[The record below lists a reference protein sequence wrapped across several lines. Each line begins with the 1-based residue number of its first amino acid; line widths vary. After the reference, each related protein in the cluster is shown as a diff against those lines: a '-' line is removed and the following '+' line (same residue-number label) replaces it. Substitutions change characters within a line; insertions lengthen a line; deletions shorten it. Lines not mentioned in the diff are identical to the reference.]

1 MENRLFNSQ
10 ETITKQDHLMI
21 VDDDSRIRVL
31 LKNFLLDHSFYI
43 STASSAMEARSK
55 LAIFEFK
62 LIILDIMMPGE
73 DGLSL
78 TKSIRKNNQ
87 VPILLLT
94 ARGDP
99 QDRILG
105 FESGADDY
113 LAKPFEPR
121 ELLLRVQSILK
132 RNKFSAFD
140 DKSKIKMGEVYFD
153 INKGLLYKHNETI
166 KITSTE
172 LTLLKIFAS
181 LPGKT
186 IARHKLCEETG
197 VSERSIDVQVTR
209 LRKKIE
215 NDPKNPIFLQT
226 VWGSGYS
233 LIPDQI

>member
-1 MENRLFNSQ
+1 
-10 ETITKQDHLMI
+10 
-21 VDDDSRIRVL
+21 
-31 LKNFLLDHSFYI
+31 
-43 STASSAMEARSK
+43 
-55 LAIFEFK
+55 
-62 LIILDIMMPGE
+62 PGE

-78 TKSIRKNNQ
+78 TKSIRENNE

-99 QDRILG
+99 KDRILG

-121 ELLLRVQSILK
+121 ELLLRVKSILK
-132 RNKFSAFD
+132 RNRINQS
-140 DKSKIKMGEVYFD
+140 KSKTSILMGNVSFD
-153 INKGLLYKHNETI
+153 FHRGELLKDNKAV

-172 LTLLKIFAS
+172 LTLLKILAS
-181 LPGKT
+181 KKGKT
-186 IARHKLCEETG
+186 VPRHKLSSETG

-215 NDPKNPIFLQT
+215 IDPKNPRFLQT

-233 LIPDQI
+233 LIPD

>member
-1 MENRLFNSQ
+1 MLLANQRLNNQ
-10 ETITKQDHLMI
+10 YDHLLI
-21 VDDDSRIRVL
+21 VDDDNRIREL
-31 LKNFLLDHSFYI
+31 IKDYLLDQSFYI
-43 STASSAMEARSK
+43 STASSATEARIK
-55 LAIFEFK
+55 IKNFNFN

-78 TKSIRKNNQ
+78 TKSIRENNE

-99 QDRILG
+99 KDRILG

-121 ELLLRVQSILK
+121 ELLLRVKSILK
-132 RNKFSAFD
+132 RNRINQS
-140 DKSKIKMGEVYFD
+140 KSKTSILMGNVSFD
-153 INKGLLYKHNETI
+153 FHRGELLKDNKAV

-172 LTLLKIFAS
+172 LTLLKILAS
-181 LPGKT
+181 KKGKT
-186 IARHKLCEETG
+186 VPRHKLSSETG

-215 NDPKNPIFLQT
+215 IDPKNPRFLQT

-233 LIPDQI
+233 LIPD

>member
-1 MENRLFNSQ
+1 MSVKHELNKFY
-10 ETITKQDHLMI
+10 DHLLI
-21 VDDDSRIRVL
+21 VDDDNRIREL
-31 LKNFLLDHSFYI
+31 IKDYLLDESFYI
-43 STASSAMEARSK
+43 STASSAIEARIK
-55 LAIFEFK
+55 LRDFNFS

-73 DGLSL
+73 DGLNL
-78 TKSIRKNNQ
+78 TKSIRKNND

-99 QDRILG
+99 KDRILG

-121 ELLLRVQSILK
+121 ELLLRVKSILK
-132 RNKFSAFD
+132 RNKSKQNKPRISMGDVSFD
-140 DKSKIKMGEVYFD
+140 LTRGELFKD
-153 INKGLLYKHNETI
+153 NKAV

-172 LTLLKIFAS
+172 LTLLKILAS
-181 LPGKT
+181 KKGKT
-186 IARHKLCEETG
+186 VPRHKLSSETG

-215 NDPKNPIFLQT
+215 IDPKNPRFLQT

-233 LIPDQI
+233 LMPD

>member
-1 MENRLFNSQ
+1 MRQTLLTNQALNNYD
-10 ETITKQDHLMI
+10 DHLLI
-21 VDDDSRIRVL
+21 VDDDNRIRELIKDYL
-31 LKNFLLDHSFYI
+31 LEQSFYI
-43 STASSAMEARSK
+43 STASSAVEARIK
-55 LAIFEFK
+55 LKNFSFS

-78 TKSIRKNNQ
+78 TKSIRKNNE

-99 QDRILG
+99 KDRILG

-121 ELLLRVQSILK
+121 ELLLRVKSILK
-132 RNKFSAFD
+132 RNRINLN
-140 DKSKIKMGEVYFD
+140 KSKSRISMGNVSFD
-153 INKGLLYKHNETI
+153 LNRGELFKDNKI
-166 KITSTE
+166 VKITSTE
-172 LTLLKIFAS
+172 LTLLKILAS
-181 LPGKT
+181 KKGKT
-186 IARHKLCEETG
+186 VARHKLSNDTG

-215 NDPKNPIFLQT
+215 IDPKNPRFLQT

-233 LIPDQI
+233 LIPD

>member
-1 MENRLFNSQ
+1 MSVKNELNKFY
-10 ETITKQDHLMI
+10 DHLLI
-21 VDDDSRIRVL
+21 VDDDNRIREL
-31 LKNFLLDHSFYI
+31 IKDYLLDESFYI
-43 STASSAMEARSK
+43 STASSAIEARIK
-55 LAIFEFK
+55 LRDFNFS

-73 DGLSL
+73 DGLNL
-78 TKSIRKNNQ
+78 TKSIRKNND

-99 QDRILG
+99 KDRILG

-121 ELLLRVQSILK
+121 ELLLRVKSILK
-132 RNKFSAFD
+132 RNKSKQNKPRISMGDVSFD
-140 DKSKIKMGEVYFD
+140 LTRGELFKD
-153 INKGLLYKHNETI
+153 NKAV

-172 LTLLKIFAS
+172 LTLLKILAS
-181 LPGKT
+181 KKGKT
-186 IARHKLCEETG
+186 VPRHKLSSETG

-215 NDPKNPIFLQT
+215 IDPKNPRFLQT

-233 LIPDQI
+233 LMPD